1 MSKIYKEK
9 NGRGVLI
16 GLIGAT
22 TLALSGCTGSEDDLS
37 SSTLYKEATPASLAT
52 VSASDYND
60 NEYGLITGATLTNW
74 IDNWA
79 ANKPAAIDGE
89 LIILQVS
96 DGALTNAV
104 DASCVGTCKYFK
116 PADGVRSYSLD
127 SSTWVETRDNGVTET
142 ISVVLSGEKMD
153 ALLAAYDIDP
163 RSDMIVFAMGAGGTG
178 ASMVMGRA
186 HYLFRYWGAEAE
198 HLAMLNGGATHAS
211 VIPAGE
217 RGTYLGEANSGPA
230 PTGGTVSVKDL
241 YADNTVLQAT
251 LGEMMAVARGEVAD
265 TFVWDARSPNEWGGV
280 LYTTTGDGGSSCL
293 DFDDIDNDGTRV
305 IYDINGDT
313 VVVDANDDPVLDSNS
328 NPITEEF
335 VSCKSAMNG
344 TVAGAVNLNFT
355 ELLVM
360 DDATEDL
367 NNKDGVTGADASY
380 RYLDKATLNTMV
392 TDLGYTEGETVYTF
406 CRTTYRAMITGT
418 ATGVILGYP
427 TRYYDG
433 AMIEWLQMA
442 NVTNVEG
449 GINLPAT
456 SPWQTAA
463 LTDNL
468 TYNSSDYVDV
478 PVITDAYATS
488 TDKVVKAD
496 RAYKAGSTSTSGST
510 GGSSGG
516 ASLPSNPCG

>member
-1 MSKIYKEK
+1 MSNIYKLK
-9 NGRGVLI
+9 NGREVLI

-37 SSTLYKEATPASLAT
+37 SSTLYKAATPASLAT

-74 IDNWA
+74 IDDWA

-96 DGALTNAV
+96 DGALTDAV
-104 DASCVGTCKYFK
+104 DGSCVDEDNDGTGVCKYFK

-127 SSTWVETRDNGVTET
+127 SSTWAETRDNGVTET
-142 ISVVLSGEKMD
+142 VSVVLSGEKMD

-163 RSDMIVFAMGAGGTG
+163 RSDMIVFAMGTGSGG
-178 ASMVMGRA
+178 ANMQMGRA

-217 RGTYLGEANSGPA
+217 RGTYLGETNSGPA

-241 YADNTVLQAT
+241 YADNTALQAT

-265 TFVWDARSPNEWGGV
+265 TFVWDARSPGEWSGDLYSTGGTGSICQDV
-280 LYTTTGDGGSSCL
+280 NDRDGDGAL
-293 DFDDIDNDGTRV
+293 DTADRDG
-305 IYDINGDT
+305 DGDT
-313 VVVDANDDPVLDSNS
+313 AEV
-328 NPITEEF
+328 EF
-335 VSCKSAMNG
+335 LNCSTAMNG
-344 TVAGAVNLNFT
+344 TVKGAVNLNFSD
-355 ELLVM
+355 LLVS

-367 NNKDGVTGADASY
+367 NDSASVTGADASY
-380 RYLDKATLNTMV
+380 RYLDKATLATMIE
-392 TDLGYTEGETVYTF
+392 TLGYTSGKTVYTY

-442 NVTNVEG
+442 SYQNVDG
-449 GINLPAT
+449 GLNLPAT

-468 TYNSSDYVDV
+468 AYNDSAYVEV
-478 PVITDAYATS
+478 PAITNAFAS
-488 TDKVVKAD
+488 NTDKVVEAD
-496 RAYKAGSTSTSGST
+496 RAYKTGSVDTTDSSDDGD
-510 GGSSGG
+510 SSGG
-516 ASLPSNPCG
+516 ATIPANPCG